1 MNMCVHTVTAP
12 DGARSDSGDALVELL
27 GYTKPKGGN
36 LHREKQTSTKKKKPP
51 QKKRKPPQ
59 RKKNLHREKKNSTE
73 KKNAHSKMRFFPA
86 ALRGAKKKYRVF
98 FLYKTKTFPQFWPI
112 FLIFRVFL

>member
-36 LHREKQTSTKKKKPP
+36 LHREKQTSTKK
-51 QKKRKPPQ
+51 RNLQ
-59 RKKNLHREKKNSTE
+59 RPENLHREKKNLHREKKTPQRKRTLTAKCDFFDPPCAE
-73 KKNAHSKMRFFPA
+73 QKKI
-86 ALRGAKKKYRVF
+86 YRVF

-112 FLIFRVFL
+112 FLIFCVFL

>member
-36 LHREKQTSTKKKKPP
+36 LHREKQTSTKK
-51 QKKRKPPQ
+51 R
-59 RKKNLHREKKNSTE
+59 NLHREKKTSTE
-73 KKNAHSKMRFFPA
+73 KKKTSTEKKKLHKEKKRSQQNAIFSTRLA
-86 ALRGAKKKYRVF
+86 RSKKKYIGF
-98 FLYKTKTFPQFWPI
+98 FSYIKQKP
-112 FLIFRVFL
+112 FRSSGRFF

>member
-59 RKKNLHREKKNSTE
+59 RKKNLHR
-73 KKNAHSKMRFFPA
+73 
-86 ALRGAKKKYRVF
+86 GKKKTPQRKKTLTATCDF
-98 FLYKTKTFPQFWPI
+98 FQPPCAEQKENIGLKVNIGQQEN
-112 FLIFRVFL
+112 

>member
-59 RKKNLHREKKNSTE
+59 RKKNLHRGKKKLHREKKRSQQNAIFSSRLARS
-73 KKNAHSKMRFFPA
+73 KKN
-86 ALRGAKKKYRVF
+86 
-98 FLYKTKTFPQFWPI
+98 I
-112 FLIFRVFL
+112 